1 MMHKLFDFGGY
12 FILTTRK
19 VYKLTFGR
27 HLPLTNVTVTCGCF
41 TGGSFVE
48 QKLFKKETK
57 LDYRSLAGLGGF

>member
-1 MMHKLFDFGGY
+1 M
-12 FILTTRK
+12 LTTRK

-27 HLPLTNVTVTCGCF
+27 HLLLTNVTVTCGCF

-57 LDYRSLAGLGGF
+57 LDYRLLAGLGGF